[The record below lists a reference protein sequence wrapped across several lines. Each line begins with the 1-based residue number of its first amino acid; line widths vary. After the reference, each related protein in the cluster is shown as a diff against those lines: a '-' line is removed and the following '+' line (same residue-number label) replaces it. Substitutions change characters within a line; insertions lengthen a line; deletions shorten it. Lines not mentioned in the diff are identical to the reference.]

1 MGPFLFPAI
10 GQLPGGP
17 ELLVIFLVLM
27 LLGIPALAVA
37 VLGYMLF
44 AQRSETA
51 DPERVAELEQ
61 EITELRGELAELA
74 EEDGS
79 RDDSPNGDETIENGS
94 KEVEARDDEP

>member
-1 MGPFLFPAI
+1 MGATLLSAFAQI
-10 GQLPGGP
+10 PGGP
-17 ELLVIFLVLM
+17 ELLVIFLVLL

-61 EITELRGELAELA
+61 EIAELRTELAGLAD
-74 EEDGS
+74 EDGAREDGPS
-79 RDDSPNGDETIENGS
+79 EDEW
-94 KEVEARDDEP
+94 EVNEQGADES